1 VFFLPFPVPLRSF
14 LLTQRVSGYSWFPLN
29 HWEGYLLDLARF
41 DLFHVCW
48 IDPVRSCKKKI
59 GYSIS
64 QKRCV
69 SIQANKQ
76 KDDSSVHCVSATAY
90 FWSNGLHLV

>member
-48 IDPVRSCKKKI
+48 IDPVRSCKKKLVTRLVKNAAFLFK
-59 GYSIS
+59 
-64 QKRCV
+64 QT
-69 SIQANKQ
+69 NK
-76 KDDSSVHCVSATAY
+76 KMT
-90 FWSNGLHLV
+90 HLYIVFQPQLTS